1 MQTDGSII
9 IGTEIDTK
17 SFEEQIKQT
26 EAKLES
32 LSKSYQKA
40 LNPPKGMKVSEQKLQ
55 SLRVQIEQTTNK
67 LNDLRKRQAGLGDI
81 QDNGLSR
88 MLSNLGIKTKGL
100 ITQTIRWGLALF
112 GIRSIYGMLS
122 SSASTLSQYNEQ
134 IGVDMQYIRFA
145 LATTLQPIIEYLIQ
159 LAYKL
164 LSLVNAIA
172 QAWFGVNIFA
182 RATTDNFNKA
192 SKSLGGASKSAKE
205 LKKQLTGF
213 DEMNVLQENGNVS
226 PGGGGG
232 GVSLPSFDLS
242 EADMPNINIITGWID
257 KVKTLFTTKFL
268 GIKDN
273 IKRILLDI
281 GFSKR
286 FVDLWGA
293 SFDALILIVQGTMDI
308 IKGIIEIFFGVILGD
323 SELVKQGI
331 IDILTGIMTIIT
343 GVIQRLMALTMM
355 FTQYIWDTGY
365 ELGQKVAGLIKKGLE
380 FLSNFI
386 NKGIEKFNIFKD
398 KIVNVWANIRDKI
411 KGFITDIQNW
421 LTNKF
426 GTIGTK
432 IGNVIG
438 SSISG
443 IINSILSFAES
454 RINGF
459 LRSINNAIGVV
470 NKIPGVSISKL
481 SMVSF
486 PRLAKGGIL
495 NRPGRGVP
503 VGGAIAGEA
512 GREFYMPLQD
522 EQMLNLVGQAIGK
535 YITINANITNTMN
548 GRVISRELQRINNES
563 DFAYN
568 R

>member
-9 IGTEIDTK
+9 IGTELDTK
-17 SFEEQIKQT
+17 SFDEQIKQT
-26 EAKLES
+26 ERELKRLDKE
-32 LSKSYQKA
+32 YQKA
-40 LNPPKGMKVSEQKLQ
+40 MNPPKGMYSSKKLLND
-55 SLRVQIEQTTNK
+55 LRVQIEKTENK
-67 LNDLRKRQAGLGDI
+67 LIDLRKRQVQLGEI
-81 QDNGLSR
+81 QDNGIEK
-88 MLSNLGIKTKGL
+88 MLANIGVKTKGL
-100 ITQTIRWGLALF
+100 ITQTIKWGLALF

-145 LATTLQPIIEYLIQ
+145 LASTLQPVIEYLIQ

-192 SKSLGGASKSAKE
+192 SKSLGGASKSAKD

-268 GIKDN
+268 EIKDN
-273 IKRILLDI
+273 IKRILLDV

-293 SFDALILIVQGTMDI
+293 SFEGLILIVQGTLDI
-308 IKGIIEIFFGVILGD
+308 IKGIIEIFFGFILGD

-365 ELGQKVAGLIKKGLE
+365 ELGQKVAGLVKKGLE
-380 FLSNFI
+380 LLSNFI
-386 NKGIEKFNIFKD
+386 NKGIEKFNNFKD
-398 KIVNVWANIRDKI
+398 RIVNVWANIKDKI

-421 LTNKF
+421 LTTKF
-426 GTIGTK
+426 GIIGTK

-443 IINSILSFAES
+443 IINSILAFAEG

-459 LRSINNAIGVV
+459 LRSINSAIGIV

-486 PRLAKGGIL
+486 PRLAKGGII
-495 NRPGRGVP
+495 NMPGRGVP
-503 VGGAIAGEA
+503 IGGAIGGERGQEGVIPLTDSQQMALLGEA
-512 GREFYMPLQD
+512 IGR
-522 EQMLNLVGQAIGK
+522 
-535 YITINANITNTMN
+535 YITINASITNTMN
-548 GRVISRELQRINNES
+548 GRVISRELQKINNES